1 MIAYLTGKILFTTEK
16 YLVLD
21 VNGVGYKIICNSKN
35 INPSENNI
43 SFFIHTVVREDA
55 FELFGFKTETEL
67 ALFEKLINISGIGP
81 RSALAIVNVG
91 SIEDLTK
98 AINDGNLG
106 YLNAVGGVG
115 KKTAEKI
122 ILELRG
128 KVSDILEN
136 ESKDNELVMA
146 LKALGYNEKTANEMA
161 KHATGNTM
169 QEKIKNALKNSGK

>member
-1 MIAYLTGKILFTTEK
+1 MIAYLTGKFLFNTEK
-16 YLVLD
+16 YIVIN
-21 VNGVGYKIICNSKN
+21 VNGVGYKVFCNSNK
-35 INPSENNI
+35 INTNQEINL
-43 SFFIHTVVREDA
+43 FIHTVVREDA
-55 FELFGFKTETEL
+55 FELFGFVNEIEL
-67 ALFEKLINISGIGP
+67 GLFEKLINISGIGP

-98 AINDGNLG
+98 AINEGNIG
-106 YLNAVGGVG
+106 YMTAVGGVG

-136 ESKDNELVMA
+136 DNKDNELVMA
-146 LKALGYNEKTANEMA
+146 LKSLGYTEKVAEHMA
-161 KHATGNTM
+161 KNVAGNTM

>member
-1 MIAYLTGKILFTTEK
+1 MISYLTGKVLFTNEK

-21 VNGVGYKIICNSKN
+21 VGGVGYKIICNSKN
-35 INPSENNI
+35 INPSEEKK

-55 FELFGFKTETEL
+55 LELFGFTNEIEL
-67 ALFEKLINISGIGP
+67 GLFERLINISGIGP

-98 AINDGNLG
+98 AIQEGNLG
-106 YLNAVGGVG
+106 YLTAVGGVG

-136 ESKDNELVMA
+136 DKKDNELVLA
-146 LKALGYNEKTANEMA
+146 LKSLGYSEKVAENMA
-161 KHATGNTM
+161 KNTTGNTM
-169 QEKIKNALKNSGK
+169 QEKIKNALKNQ

>member
-1 MIAYLTGKILFTTEK
+1 MIAFLKGNFLFNTDK
-16 YLVLD
+16 YIVID
-21 VNGVGYKIICNSKN
+21 VNGVGYKVFCNANKVN
-35 INPSENNI
+35 INEEI
-43 SFFIHTVVREDA
+43 KLFIHTVVREDA
-55 FELFGFKTETEL
+55 FELFGFINEIEL
-67 ALFEKLINISGIGP
+67 GLFEKLINISGIGP

-98 AINDGNLG
+98 AINEGNIG
-106 YLNAVGGVG
+106 YMTAVGGVG

-136 ESKDNELVMA
+136 ENKDNELVMA
-146 LKALGYNEKTANEMA
+146 LKSLGYTEKVAENMA
-161 KHATGNTM
+161 KNVSGNTM